1 MFKIL
6 LVCTILGLATA
17 SPLSLGALKSALVGG
32 GRAHHSAGSSDDVH
46 AEVLGRSDDVRAD
59 GFDATLET
67 SNSISQSASGDVHGN
82 IHGQFG
88 WVSPEGVHVA
98 LSYVADEN
106 GYQPSSDLLPTP
118 PPVPAEIVRALAYLA
133 AHPAAA

>member
-1 MFKIL
+1 MHLQL
-6 LVCTILGLATA
+6 LVCTILGLAVA
-17 SPLSLGALKSALVGG
+17 SPLGPGAIRSVLGG
-32 GRAHHSAGSSDDVH
+32 GGDVH

-59 GFDATLET
+59 GFDASLET

-82 IHGQFG
+82 IHGQFS

-98 LSYVADEN
+98 LSYVANEN

-118 PPVPAEIVRALAYLA
+118 PPIPVEIQRSLEYLA
-133 AHPAAA
+133 AHPAAPGH